1 MKITYC
7 NKDAFLRDVWEFM
20 HDKTDIAVDVHNQII
35 TIYDIC
41 ASDLTGAID
50 RYNGEVSK
58 IS

>member
-20 HDKTDIAVDVHNQII
+20 YDKTDIAVDVQNQII
-35 TIYDIC
+35 TVYDIC
-41 ASDLTGAID
+41 ASDLTGAVK
-50 RYNGEVSK
+50 RYNGEVSD